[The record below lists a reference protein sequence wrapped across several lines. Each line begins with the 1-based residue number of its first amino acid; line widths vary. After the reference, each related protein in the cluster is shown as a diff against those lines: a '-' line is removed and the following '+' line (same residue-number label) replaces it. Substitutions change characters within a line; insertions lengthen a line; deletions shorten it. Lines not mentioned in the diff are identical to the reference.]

1 MDAVNDVIRLNN
13 LRAEHRDLD
22 DAISALVSTGSRDQ
36 VQLARMKR
44 RKLLIKDEIAAIED
58 RAIPDIIA

>member
-1 MDAVNDVIRLNN
+1 MDAVNDIIRLNN

-22 DAISALVSTGSRDQ
+22 DAISALITTGSRDQ